1 MSLPL
6 AGSATTGDEMTT
18 RDERRK
24 QAIREAAE
32 VLAAARQERDELYLR
47 AGGGRAGAMAV
58 GQAAWPKDAAKAAEI
73 AERYL
78 TWVAAERQKRTPG
91 SAEMPA

>member
-1 MSLPL
+1 
-6 AGSATTGDEMTT
+6 MTT
-18 RDERRK
+18 RDERRR

-32 VLAAARQERDELYLR
+32 VLAKARQERDELYLR

-78 TWVAAERQKRTPG
+78 TWEERQKRTPG
-91 SAEMPA
+91 NAEMPA

>member
-1 MSLPL
+1 
-6 AGSATTGDEMTT
+6 MTT

-24 QAIREAAE
+24 RAIGEAAE
-32 VLAAARQERDELYLR
+32 VLAAARQERDELCLH

-78 TWVAAERQKRTPG
+78 TWVAEERQKRTSG

>member
-1 MSLPL
+1 
-6 AGSATTGDEMTT
+6 MTT

-32 VLAAARQERDELYLR
+32 VLAAAHAETDQRFAD
-47 AGGGRAGAMAV
+47 AGGGWAGAMAV
-58 GQAAWPKDAAKAAEI
+58 GQAAWPKDATKAAEI

-78 TWVAAERQKRTPG
+78 TRVKKDRQKHATG
-91 SAEMPA
+91 SAEIPA

>member
-1 MSLPL
+1 
-6 AGSATTGDEMTT
+6 MTT

-24 QAIREAAE
+24 QAIGEAAE
-32 VLAAARQERDELYLR
+32 VLAAARQQRDELYLR

-73 AERYL
+73 AERHL
-78 TWVAAERQKRTPG
+78 ARVAEERQKRAPG

>member
-18 RDERRK
+18 RDQRRK

-32 VLAAARQERDELYLR
+32 VLAAARQERDQLYLR
-47 AGGGRAGAMAV
+47 AGRGRAGAMAV
-58 GQAAWPKDAAKAAEI
+58 GQAAWPKDATKAAET

-78 TWVAAERQKRTPG
+78 TWAAEERQKRTQG

>member
-1 MSLPL
+1 LH
-6 AGSATTGDEMTT
+6 
-18 RDERRK
+18 
-24 QAIREAAE
+24 
-32 VLAAARQERDELYLR
+32 LR

-78 TWVAAERQKRTPG
+78 AWGAEERQKRTPG

>member
-1 MSLPL
+1 
-6 AGSATTGDEMTT
+6 MTT
-18 RDERRK
+18 RDERRR

-32 VLAAARQERDELYLR
+32 VLAKARQERDELYLP

-58 GQAAWPKDAAKAAEI
+58 GQASWPKDAAKAAEI

-78 TWVAAERQKRTPG
+78 TREERQKRTPG

>member
-18 RDERRK
+18 RDKRRK

-47 AGGGRAGAMAV
+47 AGAGRAGAMAV
-58 GQAAWPKDAAKAAEI
+58 GQAAWPKDAAKAAEV

-78 TWVAAERQKRTPG
+78 ASAAEERQKRSPG

>member
-1 MSLPL
+1 
-6 AGSATTGDEMTT
+6 MTA

-78 TWVAAERQKRTPG
+78 SWVAEERQKRTPG
-91 SAEMPA
+91 NAEMPA

>member
-1 MSLPL
+1 
-6 AGSATTGDEMTT
+6 MTT

-24 QAIREAAE
+24 QAIREF
-32 VLAAARQERDELYLR
+32 AAAFSELRRDRDEL
-47 AGGGRAGAMAV
+47 AASTGGGRQGAAAV
-58 GQAAWPKDAAKAAEI
+58 GAAAWPKDAVKAAEI

-78 TWVAAERQKRTPG
+78 TWVAEERQKRTQG

>member
-1 MSLPL
+1 
-6 AGSATTGDEMTT
+6 MTT
-18 RDERRK
+18 RDERRR

-32 VLAAARQERDELYLR
+32 VLAKARQERDELYLR

-78 TWVAAERQKRTPG
+78 TWEERQKRTPG

>member
-1 MSLPL
+1 
-6 AGSATTGDEMTT
+6 MTT

-32 VLAAARQERDELYLR
+32 ALAAARQENDQGFAG
-47 AGGGRAGAMAV
+47 AGGGWAGAMAV
-58 GQAAWPKDAAKAAEI
+58 GQTAWPKDAAKAAEI

-78 TWVAAERQKRTPG
+78 TWVGEERQKRATG
-91 SAEMPA
+91 SAEIPA

>member
-1 MSLPL
+1 
-6 AGSATTGDEMTT
+6 MTT

-24 QAIREAAE
+24 QAILAAAE

-73 AERYL
+73 AEGYL
-78 TWVAAERQKRTPG
+78 TWVAEERQKRTPG
-91 SAEMPA
+91 SAETPA